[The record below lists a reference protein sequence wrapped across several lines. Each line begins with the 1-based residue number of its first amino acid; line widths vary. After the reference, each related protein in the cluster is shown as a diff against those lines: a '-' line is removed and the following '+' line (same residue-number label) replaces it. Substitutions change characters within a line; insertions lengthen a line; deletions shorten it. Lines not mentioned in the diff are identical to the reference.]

1 MPYRYKRKRKKTV
14 KKQTKLFLVI
24 VAVCLLATGGMY
36 LATEVL
42 PEFFHQQVEEA
53 IIAETEKM
61 LSESS
66 DSSGGQIPGR
76 AGTGNLSPGVIGR
89 LKTALKGGQGGSGA
103 AGRSMKQGYGR
114 RVDPRSA
121 RRPKRTGKGRRG
133 GRAGKEEGM
142 DPATIESLK
151 KAYRGGKIDQ
161 AAVQK
166 AKEAYSKGKID
177 SSMIKRAK
185 EAYKKGNLDP
195 ALIKQ
200 AKKALA
206 GGK

>member
-1 MPYRYKRKRKKTV
+1 MPYRYKRKRKKPV
-14 KKQTKLFLVI
+14 KKQAKLFLVI
-24 VAVCLLATGGMY
+24 VAVCLVATGGMY

-42 PEFFHQQVEEA
+42 PEFFHEQVEDA

-61 LSESS
+61 LSETS
-66 DSSGGQIPGR
+66 DSAAVQLPGKVG
-76 AGTGNLSPGVIGR
+76 AGNLSAGVMGR

-103 AGRSMKQGYGR
+103 AGRSMRQGYGG

-133 GRAGKEEGM
+133 GSGEEGGM
-142 DPATIESLK
+142 DSATIESLK

-195 ALIKQ
+195 ALIKR

-206 GGK
+206 GHK

>member
-1 MPYRYKRKRKKTV
+1 MPYRYKRKRKKPV
-14 KKQTKLFLVI
+14 KKQAKLFLVI
-24 VAVCLLATGGMY
+24 VALCLLATGGMY
-36 LATEVL
+36 LVTEVL

-53 IIAETEKM
+53 IIAETEKL
-61 LSESS
+61 LSEGS
-66 DSSGGQIPGR
+66 DSAKVQVPGKVG
-76 AGTGNLSPGVIGR
+76 AGSLDPAVMGR
-89 LKTALKGGQGGSGA
+89 LKSALKGGQGGAGV
-103 AGRSMKQGYGR
+103 AGRSMKQGYGGR
-114 RVDPRSA
+114 GDPRSA

-133 GRAGKEEGM
+133 GPGKEEGM
-142 DPATIESLK
+142 DSATIESLK

>member
-1 MPYRYKRKRKKTV
+1 MPYRYKRKRKKPV
-14 KKQTKLFLVI
+14 KKQAKLFLVI
-24 VAVCLLATGGMY
+24 VAVCLFATGGMY

-53 IIAETEKM
+53 IMAETEKM

-66 DSSGGQIPGR
+66 DSSGVQIPGKVG
-76 AGTGNLSPGVIGR
+76 AGNLNPSVIGR
-89 LKTALKGGQGGSGA
+89 ITRAAKGGSGLT
-103 AGRSMKQGYGR
+103 GRSMKQGYVG

-121 RRPKRTGKGRRG
+121 RRPKGARKAIRG
-133 GRAGKEEGM
+133 GPAGKEEGM

-166 AKEAYSKGKID
+166 AKEAYSKGQID

-206 GGK
+206 GRK